1 MNKKSW
7 FPRLGA
13 LVSLFALVFAS
24 GCASSSNYVSIPEGI
39 GNDSTL
45 VPQKILGYVTA
56 NFPKSKIVK
65 YSKEYKTVC
74 FIPVT
79 DTYVITL
86 DSGKVLQFD
95 GSEAIKIQ

>member
-1 MNKKSW
+1 MNKKNW
-7 FPRLGA
+7 IPRLGA
-13 LVSLFALVFAS
+13 LVLPFVVMFAS
-24 GCASSSNYVSIPEGI
+24 GCASSSKYVSMPEGI
-39 GNDSTL
+39 SSDSSV
-45 VPQKILGYVTA
+45 VPQKILGYVSA

-86 DSGKVLQFD
+86 DNGKVLQFD
-95 GSEAIKIQ
+95 GSEAIKLQ